1 MIKAGKLKHAGGERL
16 GMLICVASNLLTS
29 CANTCMGSRSLWE
42 GVVRSGARGA
52 GPAGTQ
58 RDGTWQRDGT
68 GRAAGVSHPR
78 TQYSVEKGRD
88 GQARSVRFAPNVA

>member
-1 MIKAGKLKHAGGERL
+1 MGT
-16 GMLICVASNLLTS
+16 LICVASNLLTS

-42 GVVRSGARGA
+42 GEVRSRARGA

-68 GRAAGVSHPR
+68 GRAAGVPHPC

-88 GQARSVRFAPNVA
+88 GHACSVRSAPNVA